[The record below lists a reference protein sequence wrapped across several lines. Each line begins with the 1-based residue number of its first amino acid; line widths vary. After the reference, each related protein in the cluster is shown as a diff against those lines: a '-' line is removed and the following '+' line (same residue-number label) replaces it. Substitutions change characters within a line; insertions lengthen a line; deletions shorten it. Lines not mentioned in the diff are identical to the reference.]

1 MDDEGQDELHCGR
14 FAIIPTQALDDARI
28 TPALLKLLCV
38 LSTYASTKDGYC
50 YPKLRTLGHR
60 LGHITPQAISKNMQL
75 LAAYGYVEIKPR
87 LGRDGRRIRNDYRIL
102 YDQPDT
108 YGLENGPQVD
118 GPQLPEVEGAKRPEV
133 EALNDPLLTRDSKR
147 SGISDRFTLSSAAA
161 SPHAHTRAHAH
172 VREEQDAAAAAAV
185 GDVELNQTAEA
196 CRAYLRMKHEK
207 LASLRLIVAC
217 WPGRAAWLKNEANLC
232 FETLKVR
239 PLEPK
244 HFSNWLHDAEKRRT
258 APREEGIAH
267 DEPATTDTL
276 PQAPAD
282 KRGPDGLTDAEREEV
297 KRQLDALVART
308 IGPNA
313 PG

>member
-14 FAIIPTQALDDARI
+14 FAIIPTQALDDSRI

-60 LGHITPQAISKNMQL
+60 LGHITPQAVSKNMQL

-87 LGRDGRRIRNDYRIL
+87 LGWDGRRIRNDYRLL

-118 GPQLPEVEGAKRPEV
+118 GPQLPEVEGGQLPEV
-133 EALNDPLLTRDSKR
+133 EALNDPLLTRDSR
-147 SGISDRFTLSSAAA
+147 GSGISDRFTLSSAAA
-161 SPHAHTRAHAH
+161 SAHAHTRAYT
-172 VREEQDAAAAAAV
+172 REEHAAAAE
-185 GDVELNQTAEA
+185 VENDATSQTAEA
-196 CRAYLRMKHEK
+196 CRRRLHMSPDK
-207 LASLRLIVAC
+207 LDGLKLIVAC
-217 WPGRAAWLKNEANLC
+217 WPGRHAWLETQAALC
-232 FETLKVR
+232 WDTLKVR
-239 PLEPK
+239 PLK
-244 HFSNWLHDAEKRRT
+244 LNHFSNWLDTAEKRRIS
-258 APREEGIAH
+258 PPEEMAHH
-267 DEPATTDTL
+267 DEPTTATDTL

-282 KRGPDGLTDAEREEV
+282 KRGPDGLTDAEREAV
-297 KRQLDALVART
+297 KQQLDALIART
-308 IGPNA
+308 VGPNT